1 MPWADGVL
9 LLLLAAFAANGTFLG
24 LIRQLAALVGLLLGL
39 TLAILFYQPLAGI
52 LVRIIP
58 RLPPEATAFV
68 LILFGVWI
76 AAHLAAYLATA
87 LRPRAADSDADAD
100 GLDVASGALFG
111 LLTGI
116 LMLSILVTGVV
127 WLGLPTA
134 RALRQSYLGGWL
146 LDVGAWLAGL
156 LSAWLPIPWAS

>member
-1 MPWADGVL
+1 MSWADGVL

-52 LVRIIP
+52 VVRLIP
-58 RLPPEATAFV
+58 RLHPESTAFV

-76 AAHLAAYLATA
+76 AAHLAAA
-87 LRPRAADSDADAD
+87 LRPRAADVD
-100 GLDVASGALFG
+100 GVDVASGTLFG

-127 WLGLPTA
+127 WLGLPVA
-134 RALRQSYLGGWL
+134 RALRQSCLGGWL

-156 LSAWLPIPWAS
+156 LSAWLPVPWAS